1 MGVIISS
8 CFTVFPSA
16 APKSPALEGAPLLGS
31 KSGEKGTISGS
42 LGVGLKAGWLVSCTR
57 HLSLPLPWGWGREYG
72 LGNLASLLY
81 APGMQSMLN
90 HVEKSHAQLTFF

>member
-57 HLSLPLPWGWGREYG
+57 PYLCLYLGGGAENMVWGTWHHFCMRQEC
-72 LGNLASLLY
+72 NQCSTTW
-81 APGMQSMLN
+81 
-90 HVEKSHAQLTFF
+90 KSHMHN